1 MTNNFQNYKHYK
13 LPITINPLEYGKL
26 ILNKDNIFI
35 ISITP
40 RTILVITQYKDFN
53 DIKFYRDGDLIF
65 NYRDHKINENTF
77 IRSLEDQKF
86 TFENNKLIS
95 IYLDKSKVLGL
106 MINIFII
113 FKYFVEDITQFIKLN
128 YKAELFILFSVIFL
142 YIIFPE
148 NSSDLLISIT
158 MGRHILTNESYNFE
172 NKIFTTQLFQT
183 IYNKFFKSVEN
194 KFTGD
199 NHIYIL
205 LKIKYKGN
213 QTLSIGTVQRFN
225 KIDKQ

>member
-77 IRSLEDQKF
+77 IRSLEDKNF

-113 FKYFVEDITQFIKLN
+113 LKYFVEDITQFIKLN
-128 YKAELFILFSVIFL
+128 YKADLFILFSVIFL

-148 NSSDLLISIT
+148 NSSDLLISGTI
-158 MGRHILTNESYNFE
+158 GRHI
-172 NKIFTTQLFQT
+172 
-183 IYNKFFKSVEN
+183 
-194 KFTGD
+194 
-199 NHIYIL
+199 
-205 LKIKYKGN
+205 
-213 QTLSIGTVQRFN
+213 
-225 KIDKQ
+225 

>member
-77 IRSLEDQKF
+77 IRSLEDQK
-86 TFENNKLIS
+86 LLLRI
-95 IYLDKSKVLGL
+95 
-106 MINIFII
+106 IN
-113 FKYFVEDITQFIKLN
+113 
-128 YKAELFILFSVIFL
+128 
-142 YIIFPE
+142 
-148 NSSDLLISIT
+148 
-158 MGRHILTNESYNFE
+158 
-172 NKIFTTQLFQT
+172 
-183 IYNKFFKSVEN
+183 
-194 KFTGD
+194 
-199 NHIYIL
+199 
-205 LKIKYKGN
+205 
-213 QTLSIGTVQRFN
+213 
-225 KIDKQ
+225 

>member
-128 YKAELFILFSVIFL
+128 YKADLFILFSVIFL

-148 NSSDLLISIT
+148 NSSDLLISGTI
-158 MGRHILTNESYNFE
+158 GRHIWTNESYNFE

-205 LKIKYKGN
+205 LK
-213 QTLSIGTVQRFN
+213 
-225 KIDKQ
+225 

>member
-148 NSSDLLISIT
+148 NSSDLLISGTI
-158 MGRHILTNESYNFE
+158 GRHI
-172 NKIFTTQLFQT
+172 
-183 IYNKFFKSVEN
+183 
-194 KFTGD
+194 
-199 NHIYIL
+199 
-205 LKIKYKGN
+205 
-213 QTLSIGTVQRFN
+213 
-225 KIDKQ
+225 

>member
-106 MINIFII
+106 MINIFI
-113 FKYFVEDITQFIKLN
+113 
-128 YKAELFILFSVIFL
+128 LFSVIFL

-148 NSSDLLISIT
+148 NSSDLLISGTI
-158 MGRHILTNESYNFE
+158 GRHI
-172 NKIFTTQLFQT
+172 
-183 IYNKFFKSVEN
+183 
-194 KFTGD
+194 
-199 NHIYIL
+199 
-205 LKIKYKGN
+205 
-213 QTLSIGTVQRFN
+213 
-225 KIDKQ
+225 